1 MVFRPVSA
9 GRADGHIQQV
19 QEEINMKRIVS
30 LAMVILVVLALSLS
44 GATAE
49 EDRLTIGI
57 VIQKENGAFLD
68 MRDGILSKLAE
79 NGYTEETCEIVYQCA
94 QGDATALSTIC
105 NSMDGYDLVFCIATP
120 ATQQFVNLE
129 SDTPC
134 FFCAVSAPVAAGVLT
149 AMETPDKNATGTS
162 NAIPV
167 EDIFALADV
176 LTPGIERYGLIY
188 STSETN
194 AVDTV
199 ESCIAYLEAQGI
211 DYVTSTVNNS
221 AEVAMATEALI
232 DDGCDAIFVP
242 NDSNVQ
248 AGVTALAELCMEYGI
263 PTYCSSATT
272 VESGCMATI
281 AIDDFGIGEKTAE
294 MALEYLN
301 GTPLADIPAVVVGA
315 DYVSVNVSMLEALGV
330 ELGGDTLQVGD
341 VSYAVSYLGQ

>member
-1 MVFRPVSA
+1 MCWRLFCFALPSA
-9 GRADGHIQQV
+9 LADD
-19 QEEINMKRIVS
+19 KK
-30 LAMVILVVLALSLS
+30 
-44 GATAE
+44 
-49 EDRLTIGI
+49 TIGI

-68 MRDGILSKLAE
+68 MKQGILNALAE
-79 NGYTEETCEIVYQCA
+79 NGYTDETAVIDYQCA

-129 SDTPC
+129 SSTPC

-149 AMETPDKNATGTS
+149 TMEAPDKNATGTS

-199 ESCIAYLEAQGI
+199 ESCIEYLEGKGI
-211 DYVTSTVNNS
+211 DYVAKTVNNS
-221 AEVAMATEALI
+221 SEVAMVTEALI
-232 DDGCDAIFVP
+232 SDGCDAIFVP

-248 AGVTALAELCMEYGI
+248 AGVTALVELCIEYGV

-272 VESGCMATI
+272 VASGCLATV
-281 AIDDFGIGEKTAE
+281 AIDDVGIGERTAE
-294 MALEYLN
+294 LAIQYLN
-301 GTPLADIPAVVVGA
+301 GTPLAEIPAEVVKA
-315 DYVSVNVSMLEALGV
+315 DYVSVNAAMRDALGI
-330 ELGGDTLQVGD
+330 ELAGDTLQISGVD
-341 VSYAVSYLGQ
+341 YAVNTLGE